1 MENSSVKT
9 TNSRLKKWIIQY
21 FIGVIIAFSYII
33 ISGFLMKSSGGMK
46 ITFFDNVIW
55 DLGVFI
61 LFYYV
66 SPFIGYYS
74 AYLISPSLLK
84 IYKRVYKSSQMC
96 YIENISRPKELKF
109 SFSRVFYPA
118 LFTLN
123 TGFII
128 SEFPAVRQL
137 FLDPITLETGTFF
150 TNILVIL
157 PVMSLTSIIAN
168 ILFTSIYFLID
179 SAIISTNKY
188 VEDDEFK
195 NTNVHSVGE
204 WFHRYLKGYSG
215 ISAII
220 TFIIFIVNLISYNTT
235 TDAVSNIGI
244 LVFWPLMPIFLA
256 FIFAPLKILL
266 IKNFS
271 KTNIFILKKAQK
283 LGITDSVEI
292 HVKKT

>member
-1 MENSSVKT
+1 MKNSIIKK
-9 TNSRLKKWIIQY
+9 TNSRVKKWYIRYI
-21 FIGVIIAFSYII
+21 IGVIITISYIV
-33 ISGFLMKSSGGMK
+33 ISGFLMKVNGVMK

-55 DLGVFI
+55 DLGVFVI
-61 LFYYV
+61 FYYV

-74 AYLISPSLLK
+74 AYLISPLLLK
-84 IYKRVYKSSQMC
+84 IYQRVYKSSQRC

-123 TGFII
+123 TAFII
-128 SEFPAVRQL
+128 SEIPAVRQL
-137 FLDPITLETGTFF
+137 FLSPLMLETGNFL

-188 VEDDEFK
+188 VEEDEFK

-204 WFHRYLKGYSG
+204 WFHGYLKGYSG
-215 ISAII
+215 ISAVI
-220 TFIIFIVNLISYNTT
+220 TFIIFIVNLISNNIS
-235 TDAVSNIGI
+235 TDVISMIGI
-244 LVFWPLMPIFLA
+244 LVFWPLMPILLA
-256 FIFAPLKILL
+256 LMFAPLKILL
-266 IKNFS
+266 INNFS
-271 KTNIFILKKAQK
+271 KTNNFILKKARK